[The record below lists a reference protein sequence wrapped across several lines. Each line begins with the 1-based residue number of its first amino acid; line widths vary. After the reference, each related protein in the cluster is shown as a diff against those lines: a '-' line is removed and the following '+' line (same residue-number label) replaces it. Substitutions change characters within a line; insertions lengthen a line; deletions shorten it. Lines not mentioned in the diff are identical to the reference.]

1 MLGLIARLLAA
12 REVFIVIRSVVRWLW
27 PKVNG
32 RNRRPHRAAAVE
44 TPKTDMGAEAE
55 DGQVYAG

>member
-12 REVFIVIRSVVRWLW
+12 REAFILVRSVVRWLW
-27 PKVNG
+27 PKVSG
-32 RNRRPHRAAAVE
+32 QRRKPRRTRTD

-55 DGQVYAG
+55 DGQVHGG